1 MDPILEPVLRE
12 LSRDARLSAAQIGE
26 NIEADE
32 ADVQQAIDEA
42 EERNILLGYGAK
54 VNWETLGLS
63 TVYAVVEVT
72 VEPQPNVGYN
82 AVARRIAR
90 FDEVQTVYFVS
101 GAYDLLVMIAADN
114 MRGISDF
121 VGERL
126 ATMSGLRA
134 LPPESSCAAT
144 RKTAFTS
151 IPIYRTTARGSS
163 SSPLAAAGTSSK
175 RVQPCQ

>member
-1 MDPILEPVLRE
+1 MAPILEPVLRE
-12 LSRDARLSAAQIGE
+12 LARDARLTAAQIAETLGE
-26 NIEADE
+26 DE
-32 ADVQQAIDEA
+32 AAVAEAIREG
-42 EERNILLGYGAK
+42 EERNIILGRGAK
-54 VNWETLGLS
+54 INWETLGLA

-72 VEPQPNVGYN
+72 VEPQENVGYN

-126 ATMSGLRA
+126 ATMSGVKGTT
-134 LPPESSCAAT
+134 T
-144 RKTAFTS
+144 RVLMRRYKEDGVYIDS
-151 IPIYRTTARGSS
+151 DLQNDRQ
-163 SSPLAAAGTSSK
+163 
-175 RVQPCQ
+175 RVVF

>member
-126 ATMSGLRA
+126 ATMSGVKGTT
-134 LPPESSCAAT
+134 T
-144 RKTAFTS
+144 RVLMRRYKEDGVYIDSDLQNDRQKVVF
-151 IPIYRTTARGSS
+151 
-163 SSPLAAAGTSSK
+163 
-175 RVQPCQ
+175 

>member
-12 LSRDARLSAAQIGE
+12 LARDARLTAAEIARNVGQDESTVSA
-26 NIEADE
+26 
-32 ADVQQAIDEA
+32 AIDEA
-42 EERNILLGYGAK
+42 ESRGIILGRGAK
-54 VNWETLGLS
+54 INWETLGLS

-72 VEPQPNVGYN
+72 VEPQENVGYN

-101 GAYDLLVMIAADN
+101 GAYDLLVMVAAEN

-126 ATMSGLRA
+126 ATMSGVKGTT
-134 LPPESSCAAT
+134 T
-144 RKTAFTS
+144 RVLMRRYKEDGVFVDVDLQND
-151 IPIYRTTARGSS
+151 RQ
-163 SSPLAAAGTSSK
+163 
-175 RVQPCQ
+175 RVVF

>member
-1 MDPILEPVLRE
+1 MTSLLEQVLRE
-12 LSRDARLSAAQIGE
+12 LSRDARLSAAELAAAINAE
-26 NIEADE
+26 E
-32 ADVQQAIDEA
+32 ADVAAAIDEA
-42 EERNILLGYGAK
+42 EERGIILSRGAK
-54 VNWETLGLS
+54 INWETMGLS

-101 GAYDLLVMIAADN
+101 GAYDLLVMIAAEN

-126 ATMSGLRA
+126 ATMSGIKGTT
-134 LPPESSCAAT
+134 T
-144 RKTAFTS
+144 RVLMRRYKEDGVYIDADLQGE
-151 IPIYRTTARGSS
+151 RQ
-163 SSPLAAAGTSSK
+163 
-175 RVQPCQ
+175 RVVF

>member
-1 MDPILEPVLRE
+1 MDSILEPVLRE
-12 LSRDARLSAAQIGE
+12 LARDARLTAAQIAATLDE
-26 NIEADE
+26 DE
-32 ADVQQAIDEA
+32 AAVADAMREA
-42 EERNILLGYGAK
+42 EERNIVLGYGAK
-54 VNWETLGLS
+54 INWETLGLS

-72 VEPQPNVGYN
+72 VEPQENVGYN

-126 ATMSGLRA
+126 ATMSGVKGTT
-134 LPPESSCAAT
+134 T
-144 RKTAFTS
+144 RVLMRRYKEDGVYIDS
-151 IPIYRTTARGSS
+151 DLQNDRQ
-163 SSPLAAAGTSSK
+163 
-175 RVQPCQ
+175 RVVF

>member
-1 MDPILEPVLRE
+1 MTSLLEQVLRE
-12 LSRDARLSAAQIGE
+12 LSRDARRTAAEIASTLDAE
-26 NIEADE
+26 EAE
-32 ADVQQAIDEA
+32 VAAAIAEA
-42 EERNILLGYGAK
+42 EERNIILGRGAK
-54 VNWETLGLS
+54 INWETLGLS

-82 AVARRIAR
+82 SVARRIAR

-126 ATMSGLRA
+126 ATMSGVKGTT
-134 LPPESSCAAT
+134 T
-144 RKTAFTS
+144 RVLMRRYKEDGVYIDADLQGE
-151 IPIYRTTARGSS
+151 RQ
-163 SSPLAAAGTSSK
+163 
-175 RVQPCQ
+175 RVVF

>member
-1 MDPILEPVLRE
+1 MDSILEPVLRE
-12 LSRDARLSAAQIGE
+12 LARDARLDAAQIAANLGSDE
-26 NIEADE
+26 DAVADAIREA
-32 ADVQQAIDEA
+32 Q
-42 EERNILLGYGAK
+42 ERNIVLGYGAK
-54 VNWETLGLS
+54 INWETLGLS

-72 VEPQPNVGYN
+72 VEPQENVGYN

-126 ATMSGLRA
+126 ATMSGVKGTT
-134 LPPESSCAAT
+134 T
-144 RKTAFTS
+144 RVLMRRYKEDGVYIDSDLQNDRQKVVF
-151 IPIYRTTARGSS
+151 
-163 SSPLAAAGTSSK
+163 
-175 RVQPCQ
+175 

>member
-1 MDPILEPVLRE
+1 MDSLLEQVLRE
-12 LSRDARLSAAQIGE
+12 LSRDARLSAAEIASTLD
-26 NIEADE
+26 ADE
-32 ADVQQAIDEA
+32 ADVAAALAEA
-42 EERNILLGYGAK
+42 EARSIILGRGAK
-54 VNWETLGLS
+54 INWETLGLS

-82 AVARRIAR
+82 SVARRIAR

-126 ATMSGLRA
+126 ATMSGVKGTT
-134 LPPESSCAAT
+134 T
-144 RKTAFTS
+144 RVLMRRYKEDGVYIDADLQS
-151 IPIYRTTARGSS
+151 ERQ
-163 SSPLAAAGTSSK
+163 
-175 RVQPCQ
+175 RVVF

>member
-1 MDPILEPVLRE
+1 MDAILEPVLRE
-12 LSRDARLSAAQIGE
+12 LARDGRLSAARIAENLGRGE
-26 NIEADE
+26 AEVAEA
-32 ADVQQAIDEA
+32 IREA
-42 EERNILLGYGAK
+42 EERGIILGRGAK
-54 VNWETLGLS
+54 INWETLGLS

-72 VEPQPNVGYN
+72 VEPQENVGYN

-126 ATMSGLRA
+126 ATMSGVKGTT
-134 LPPESSCAAT
+134 T
-144 RKTAFTS
+144 RVLMRRYKEDGVYIDSDLQSGRQKVVF
-151 IPIYRTTARGSS
+151 
-163 SSPLAAAGTSSK
+163 
-175 RVQPCQ
+175 

>member
-1 MDPILEPVLRE
+1 MDSLLEQALRE
-12 LSRDARLSAAQIGE
+12 LSRDARLTAAAIAETIG
-26 NIEADE
+26 ADE
-32 ADVQQAIDEA
+32 AEVAAAVAEA
-42 EERNILLGYGAK
+42 EERGIILSRGAK
-54 VNWETLGLS
+54 VNWETMGLS

-101 GAYDLLVMIAADN
+101 GAYDLLVMVAADN

-126 ATMSGLRA
+126 ATMSGVKGTT
-134 LPPESSCAAT
+134 T
-144 RKTAFTS
+144 RVLMRRYKEDGVYIDS
-151 IPIYRTTARGSS
+151 DLQGERQ
-163 SSPLAAAGTSSK
+163 
-175 RVQPCQ
+175 RVVF

>member
-1 MDPILEPVLRE
+1 MDTTLESVLRE
-12 LSRDARLSAAQIGE
+12 LARDARQTPAQIAE
-26 NIEADE
+26 RIDANEAEVAE
-32 ADVQQAIDEA
+32 AIQEA

-126 ATMSGLRA
+126 ATMSGVKGTT
-134 LPPESSCAAT
+134 T
-144 RKTAFTS
+144 RVLMRRYKEDGVYIDADLQNDRQKVVF
-151 IPIYRTTARGSS
+151 
-163 SSPLAAAGTSSK
+163 
-175 RVQPCQ
+175 

>member
-12 LSRDARLSAAQIGE
+12 LSRDARLSPAQIGDA
-26 NIEADE
+26 IGADE
-32 ADVQQAIDEA
+32 ASVQEAINEA
-42 EERNILLGYGAK
+42 EERNIVLGYGAK
-54 VNWETLGLS
+54 INWETLGLS

-126 ATMSGLRA
+126 ATMSGVKGTT
-134 LPPESSCAAT
+134 T
-144 RKTAFTS
+144 RVLMRRYKEDG
-151 IPIYRTTARGSS
+151 IYVDSDLQNDRQ
-163 SSPLAAAGTSSK
+163 K
-175 RVQPCQ
+175 VVF

>member
-1 MDPILEPVLRE
+1 MDAILEPVLRE
-12 LSRDARLSAAQIGE
+12 LARDARQSAAQIGE
-26 NIEADE
+26 HIGADE
-32 ADVQQAIDEA
+32 ASVQQAIDEA
-42 EERNILLGYGAK
+42 EERNIVLGYGAK

-90 FDEVQTVYFVS
+90 FDEVRTVYFVS

-126 ATMSGLRA
+126 ATMSGVKGTT
-134 LPPESSCAAT
+134 T
-144 RKTAFTS
+144 RVLMRRYKEDGVYIDSDLQNDRQKVVF
-151 IPIYRTTARGSS
+151 
-163 SSPLAAAGTSSK
+163 
-175 RVQPCQ
+175 

>member
-1 MDPILEPVLRE
+1 MDGILEPVLRE
-12 LSRDARLSAAQIGE
+12 LARDARLTAAQIAANLGE
-26 NIEADE
+26 DE
-32 ADVQQAIDEA
+32 AAVAEA
-42 EERNILLGYGAK
+42 MREGEERSIILGHGAK
-54 VNWETLGLS
+54 INWETLGLS

-72 VEPQPNVGYN
+72 VEPQENVGYN

-126 ATMSGLRA
+126 ATMSGVKGTT
-134 LPPESSCAAT
+134 T
-144 RKTAFTS
+144 RVLMRRYKEDGVYIDSDLQNDRQKVVF
-151 IPIYRTTARGSS
+151 
-163 SSPLAAAGTSSK
+163 
-175 RVQPCQ
+175 